1 MATKVLVYYDM
12 RMLGHNPHG
21 WDPSQPEW
29 TDAVKAMIELQYP
42 NSNLDTYSHPERPER
57 LTAIVDR
64 LLLEPIDGVRWML
77 PAPASAAQLE
87 RAHDAAYVA
96 HIESLDG
103 ESGWLA
109 KDTTAVSPGSVMA
122 ARLAAGSGISA
133 IEAIAATEARRAF
146 CIVRPPGHHAP
157 ADRARGFCLYN
168 NLAVTA
174 AHARAALGYDRV
186 MIWDLDMH
194 HGNGTQAIFY
204 ADPNVLVVD
213 SHCAAPFYPGTGLL
227 AESGSGAGVG
237 YNLNVPLPMG
247 SGNATLQAVF
257 DQVVR
262 PTARA
267 FRPELLLIS
276 TGFDCHYLDMVCAMD
291 ETGYA
296 TIAQRISAL
305 ADELCDGRVV
315 MMLEGGYNAKALA
328 NSAYAVIEALAGN
341 PVSALNVLSDDP
353 GTAAVADAAAFHA
366 QSIATLAGT
375 AVMATDAP
383 AQRLTW
389 P

>member
-1 MATKVLVYYDM
+1 MTATVLIYYDF

-21 WDPSQPEW
+21 WDPDRPEW
-29 TDAVKAMIELQYP
+29 TDDVKAMIELQYP
-42 NSNLDTYSHPERPER
+42 NANLDTYTHPERPQR

-64 LLLEPIDGVRWML
+64 LLMEPIDGVRWML
-77 PAPASAAQLE
+77 PAPATATQLE

-103 ESGWLA
+103 KSGWLS
-109 KDTTAVSPGSVMA
+109 KDTTAVSPGSVTA

-133 IEAIAATEARRAF
+133 IEAITAGEARRAF

-174 AHARAALGYDRV
+174 AHARKALGYDRV
-186 MIWDLDMH
+186 MIWDWDMH

-204 ADPNVLVVD
+204 DDPSVLVVD

-227 AESGSGAGVG
+227 AETGAGAGLG
-237 YNLNVPLPMG
+237 YHLNVPLPMG
-247 SGNATLQAVF
+247 FGNATLLNVF

-262 PTARA
+262 PAARA
-267 FRPELLLIS
+267 FRPDILLVS
-276 TGFDCHYLDMVCAMD
+276 SGFDCHYLDLVCNMD

-296 TIAQRISAL
+296 AVTQRMRVL
-305 ADELCDGRVV
+305 ADELCDGRLVLV
-315 MMLEGGYNAKALA
+315 LEGGYNAKALA
-328 NSAYAVIEALAGN
+328 DSAYAVSEALSGK
-341 PVSALNVLSDDP
+341 PVNALNILADDP
-353 GTAAVADAAAFHA
+353 GCAVVSDVAEFHA
-366 QSIATLAGT
+366 RSIAALVPGGT
-375 AVMATDAP
+375 ITD
-383 AQRLTW
+383 
-389 P
+389 

>member
-1 MATKVLVYYDM
+1 MATTVLIYYDF

-21 WDPSQPEW
+21 WDPGRPEW

-42 NSNLDTYSHPERPER
+42 NSNLDTYRHPERPER
-57 LTAIVDR
+57 LTAIVDS

-77 PAPASAAQLE
+77 PAPASATQLE

-96 HIESLDG
+96 HVESLDG
-103 ESGWLA
+103 QSGWLA
-109 KDTTAVSPGSVMA
+109 KDTTAVSPGSVTA
-122 ARLAAGSGISA
+122 ARLAAGAGIGA
-133 IEAIAATEARRAF
+133 IEAIAAGEARRAF

-174 AHARAALGYDRV
+174 AHARKALGYDRV

-194 HGNGTQAIFY
+194 HGNGTEAIFY
-204 ADPNVLVVD
+204 DDPNVLVVD
-213 SHCAAPFYPGTGLL
+213 SHCAAPFYPGSGLL
-227 AESGSGAGVG
+227 AETGAGAGAG
-237 YNLNVPLPMG
+237 YNLNVPLPVG

-257 DQVVR
+257 EQVVR
-262 PTARA
+262 PAARA
-267 FRPELLLIS
+267 FRPEILLIS

-296 TIAQRISAL
+296 AVTQSICAL
-305 ADELCDGRVV
+305 ADELCDGRLV

-328 NSAYAVIEALAGN
+328 DSAYAVIEALAGN
-341 PVSALNVLSDDP
+341 PVSALNVLPDDP
-353 GTAAVADAAAFHA
+353 GAAAVADAATFHA
-366 QSIATLAGT
+366 KAIGALAPGQ
-375 AVMATDAP
+375 AGDAN
-383 AQRLTW
+383 TEN
-389 P
+389 

>member
-1 MATKVLVYYDM
+1 MATTVLVYYDF

-21 WDPSQPEW
+21 WDPDRPEW

-42 NSNLDTYSHPERPER
+42 NANLGTYSHPERPDR

-64 LLLEPIDGVRWML
+64 LLNGPIDGVRWML
-77 PAPASAAQLE
+77 PAPASTTQLQ

-103 ESGWLA
+103 QSGWLA
-109 KDTTAVSPGSVMA
+109 KDTTAVSPGSVIA
-122 ARLAAGSGISA
+122 ARLAAGSGIGA
-133 IEAIAATEARRAF
+133 VEAIAAGEARRAF

-174 AHARAALGYDRV
+174 AHARKALGYDRV

-194 HGNGTQAIFY
+194 HGNGTQSIFY

-213 SHCAAPFYPGTGLL
+213 SHCAAPFYPGSGLL
-227 AESGSGAGVG
+227 AETGAGAGVG
-237 YNLNVPLPMG
+237 YNLNVPIPMG

-257 DQVVR
+257 EQVVR
-262 PTARA
+262 PAARA
-267 FRPELLLIS
+267 FQPELLLIS
-276 TGFDCHYLDMVCAMD
+276 TGFDCHYLDRVCAMD

-296 TIAQRISAL
+296 AIAQRISAL
-305 ADELCDGRVV
+305 ADELCDGRLV

-328 NSAYAVIEALAGN
+328 DSAYAVIEALAGN
-341 PVSALNVLSDDP
+341 PVSTLNVLPDDP
-353 GTAAVADAAAFHA
+353 GSAAVADAAAFHA
-366 QSIATLAGT
+366 KSIAALAHGQAGGANT
-375 AVMATDAP
+375 EN
-383 AQRLTW
+383 
-389 P
+389 